1 MDELIF
7 EVEEA
12 SEGGYTA
19 RALGA
24 PIFTEADDLEG
35 LTEMVRDAVICHYDE
50 ADRPHVI
57 RLHHVHDELI
67 PL

>member
-1 MDELIF
+1 VDELIF

-12 SEGGYTA
+12 AEGGYTA

-35 LTEMVRDAVICHYDE
+35 LTEMIRDAVICHNDE